1 MPALEDDREEALAQE
16 MAKGLSQAVAYVNAG
31 FSAKNSRVA
40 ASACNRLLKNRTYI
54 NERVGELKA
63 LARTQVYE
71 EEFTADIAG
80 MTKAY
85 LQDRKDAKVA
95 GQFGAAITALN
106 GIAKLHGLGS
116 ETVKNPDMAD
126 TLAKLRRRPISPTG
140 NGA

>member
-1 MPALEDDREEALAQE
+1 MPALDDDREERFAQE
-16 MAKGLSQAVAYVNAG
+16 LAKGASQAVAYINAG
-31 FSAKNSRVA
+31 YSAKNSRVA
-40 ASACNRLLKNRTYI
+40 ASAANRLLKNSPHI

-63 LARTQVYE
+63 VARTQAYE
-71 EEFTADIAG
+71 DEFTADIAG

-85 LQDRKDAKVA
+85 LQDRRDAKLA

-126 TLAKLRRRPISPTG
+126 TLAKFLETMGGQPRL
-140 NGA
+140 AK